1 MKSAF
6 KLIIGF
12 LLLTFPLMA
21 QLSGLDDG
29 RTPKQRFTQGLMEG
43 FAHSYLDEQKCSQ
56 RAFNSIFDV
65 KKKIYPFS
73 ILGDF
78 SQQQPILA
86 KGFIS
91 TLLDTL
97 NKALSV
103 LYRNGD
109 QDILNHR
116 ICTGLYNYGEVN
128 ARSYEEGYILV
139 DPKVIKMMWDLPN
152 RSSFSDSQVYLHELA
167 HQFQYWHGNQFQDDK
182 TSRRTELAA
191 DCVGSALL
199 WLSWQGLS
207 QDILSMESL
216 GVIAASES
224 VGDFDMTNPD
234 HHGTPIERMKA
245 SLKGQEI
252 SKTLF
257 LTSKKLLR
265 LCESAISREN

>member
-1 MKSAF
+1 MKNALSLSTL
-6 KLIIGF
+6 LIF
-12 LLLTFPLMA
+12 VTLPLVA
-21 QLSGLDDG
+21 QLRGLDDG
-29 RTPKQRFTQGLMEG
+29 QTPRQRLSQGVSEG
-43 FAHSYLDEQKCSQ
+43 FAHSYHDEQKCSQ
-56 RAFNSIFDV
+56 RAFNALFDT

-73 ILGDF
+73 ILTEFGN
-78 SQQQPILA
+78 QPVVRA
-86 KGFIS
+86 ESFITS
-91 TLLDTL
+91 LVNTL

-128 ARSYEEGYILV
+128 ARSYQEGYILV
-139 DPKVIKMMWDLPN
+139 DAKVIKMMWDLPN

-167 HQFQYWHGNQFQDDK
+167 HQFQYWHGNQFQEDK

-224 VGDFDMTNPD
+224 VGDFDVTNPD
-234 HHGTPIERMKA
+234 HHGTPLERMQA
-245 SLKGQEI
+245 SLNGQEI

-265 LCESAISREN
+265 LCEAKISGKN